1 MPALHSTG
9 DRRDVRDGPA
19 GLIVDKQRQF
29 AQFGGGLDE
38 LVPLLLVE
46 VAGPQV
52 VPVDLRAKTQKAF
65 RQFEVRLLEAEDED
79 TPLRFVGH
87 RLGDVA
93 HQCGLPHAG
102 TRSQD
107 NQLRSLKPI
116 GLGIEVDKTGAQPAD
131 GPFDFQALVDTVPGV
146 DQDVANLE
154 FLGGFLLFQDAEDSL
169 LGRLQDLVRVPR
181 RIITLAKNLGARV
194 NQAALNPLVA
204 DDLGV
209 VSGVCRVRDRLTD
222 FRQVGNAAD
231 LFDLVSPLDLVG

>member
-1 MPALHSTG
+1 M
-9 DRRDVRDGPA
+9 
-19 GLIVDKQRQF
+19 
-29 AQFGGGLDE
+29 
-38 LVPLLLVE
+38 PLLLVE

-52 VPVDLRAKTQKAF
+52 MPVNLRSKTQKAF

-93 HQCGLPHAG
+93 HQRGLPHAG
-102 TRSQD
+102 TGGQD
-107 NQLRSLKPI
+107 DQLRSLKPV
-116 GLGIEVDKTGAQPAD
+116 GFGIEVDKTGAQPAD
-131 GPFDFQALVDTVPGV
+131 GPFDFQALVDAVPGV
-146 DQDVANLE
+146 DQDVANLQ
-154 FLGGFLLFQDAEDSL
+154 FLGGLLLFQDAEDSL

-194 NQAALNPLVA
+194 NQAALNPFVA